1 MEKIKMNK
9 MPRFA
14 VFALSL
20 CALICFNA
28 LAATAQEN
36 NQKTEPGKE
45 SYEIVLQLL
54 KSNVPGET
62 GNNSLPS
69 SLLPIAKKL
78 RTDFSASDYG
88 LVMTLLNRVS
98 AQGNLEIKAVNPF
111 SAQQTDVKS
120 LGFYDLTL
128 NGIKPNQTGAVQVD
142 LLRFG
147 IRIPVTTFVANNGNS
162 TPVTNYENLGIT
174 ARPLSIDLNEP
185 TVIGT
190 LTTSRP
196 NEFLVLVMTV
206 KPENRPLAKKN

>member
-1 MEKIKMNK
+1 MNK
-9 MPRFA
+9 MPRF
-14 VFALSL
+14 FITALSL
-20 CALICFNA
+20 LALICFNA
-28 LAATAQEN
+28 FTATAQEN
-36 NQKTEPGKE
+36 NQKTETSRE

-54 KSNVPGET
+54 KSNAPGAS
-62 GNNSLPS
+62 GNNSLPN

-78 RTDFSASDYG
+78 RSEFSTSDYG
-88 LVMTLLNRVS
+88 LVMTMLNRVS

-111 SAQQTDVKS
+111 SAEQTDIKS

-128 NGIKPNQTGAVQVD
+128 NGIKPNQTNAIQVD
-142 LLRFG
+142 FLRFG
-147 IRIPVTTFVANNGNS
+147 IRVPVTTFVANNGNS

-185 TVIGT
+185 TIVGT

-196 NEFLVLVMTV
+196 NELLVLVMTV